1 MHITLLYYEYEYV
14 RVRIYNLYSHVHS
27 KHRERVQ
34 LSSVRIYLVYI
45 YIYIYIWEYRY
56 ALVMN
61 EPYAWISIFW
71 ICSFSVC
78 SVRVYAHALFL
89 SSVPYSHHCSVIT
102 ECTVRELKRRYR
114 CAVTRARVARLLSI
128 ERDLKTALS
137 DDAAYV
143 LRFLPSR
150 RPANWSFAAAAADE
164 EASLKVRE
172 RRVLLSRRAH
182 MPHNTTNSKLHRRC
196 ADVQL

>member
-1 MHITLLYYEYEYV
+1 MSEYEYTTYT
-14 RVRIYNLYSHVHS
+14 RMYILSTENEYSW
-27 KHRERVQ
+27 VQ
-34 LSSVRIYLVYI
+34 YGYTLYI

-71 ICSFSVC
+71 IFSFSVC

-89 SSVPYSHHCSVIT
+89 SSVPYSHYCSVIT

-150 RPANWSFAAAAADE
+150 RPANWSFAAP
-164 EASLKVRE
+164 LLPM
-172 RRVLLSRRAH
+172 RRRL
-182 MPHNTTNSKLHRRC
+182 
-196 ADVQL
+196 